1 MVTYHSWGIFVDM
14 IRMQKMEQ
22 LQELLQSPLKIVIT
36 THHKPDGDAMGS
48 SLALYNALLQWGHA
62 VQVVTP
68 NDYGF
73 FLQWLPGNAHVIE
86 FEKQPQ
92 EAIQAIQQAD
102 LLFCLDFNDL
112 KRVNE
117 LGEVIRA
124 AAVPTV
130 MIDHH
135 LDPPGFEDY
144 TFHNTAASSTCE
156 LIYDFLE
163 HIGALDSINAEV
175 ASCLYTGIMTDTGSF
190 KFPATTPRVHRM
202 VADLMERGANHTAIH
217 QAVYDQMSEHTLRF
231 LGHCFSRK
239 LRVLPQYQ
247 TAYFTVSAEEIE
259 TFQLQTGE
267 TEGLVN
273 YALNLQGIRFAA
285 LIIDRTVAVKM
296 SFRSKGNVPA
306 NAFARQ
312 WFEGG
317 GHFNAAGGQSKDSL
331 EVTEQRFLEALA
343 IFAPQ
348 ILNA

>member
-1 MVTYHSWGIFVDM
+1 M

-22 LQELLQSPLKIVIT
+22 LKQLLQNPLKIVIT

-48 SLALYNALLQWGHA
+48 SLALYNALIQLGHT

-68 NDYGF
+68 NDYGA
-73 FLQWLPGNAHVIE
+73 FLHWLPGNDHVIE
-86 FEKQPQ
+86 FEKQPV
-92 EAIQAIQQAD
+92 EATRFVQAAE

-117 LGEVIRA
+117 LGDIIRA
-124 AAVPTV
+124 AGVPTV
-130 MIDHH
+130 LIDHH

-144 TFHNTAASSTCE
+144 TFHNTEASSTCE
-156 LIYDFLE
+156 LIYDFLS
-163 HIGALDSINAEV
+163 HLGLLHTLNAEV
-175 ASCLYTGIMTDTGSF
+175 ASCMYTGIMTDTGSF
-190 KFPATTPRVHRM
+190 KFPATTPRVHRI

-217 QAVYDQMSEHTLRF
+217 QAVFDQMNENTLRF
-231 LGHCFSRK
+231 LGHCFSQK

-247 TAYFTVSAEEIE
+247 TAYFTVSAEELK
-259 TFQLQTGE
+259 TFDLKTGE

-296 SFRSKGNVPA
+296 SFRSKGQVPA

-317 GHFNAAGGQSKDSL
+317 GHFNAAGGQSQDSL
-331 EVTEQRFLEALA
+331 EVTEQRFLDALA